1 MRAKQDAEK
10 EEAATHGPVS
20 PWMNGADLIDSLLH
34 PDSDVAQALT
44 PKESQ
49 GLTNIRKLL
58 ISGHIQQNAIP
69 TDLTTDDDDPVNLYI
84 AEQFGGLRKKT
95 DFKKAARSI
104 LNGLKFIKTTQA
116 QVAMKEKSVRRIT
129 GVTRGY
135 LPAEWHQL
143 STSRQNYVFGLLNYD
158 AIARWGYDSLELSVA
173 CGEVP
178 LLFLGWAIMCAP
190 HAQAAMAQDL
200 GLDDPE
206 EGDNLYEFVEEFCMK
221 PEVLCNFL
229 RLVESDYS
237 KENPYHNGIH
247 ASDVMQTTFAL
258 LQMGGDKFSSSPLE
272 LFSLLLAAAC
282 HDMGHPGRNNSFEVN
297 SHSELSVIYNDSS
310 VLENMH
316 AARACRLLTRQPG
329 DADLNAD
336 ILVGLQKTQKEA
348 FRASFTKAI
357 LCTDMS
363 QHFAKVAQLKSK
375 ISHFGT
381 SDPLKFYV
389 NSDGRSMSCV
399 LQFILHLAD
408 ISNPAKPAPV
418 FVEWCDRCLNEF
430 FAQGDAEKKA
440 YMPVSPMCDRDVTVK
455 SDSQLGFIKFIVR
468 PSFVLLSDLVPRAVD
483 EILPILESNLRYWE
497 DVKLK
502 EEEEAEEEEEE
513 GRP

>member
-1 MRAKQDAEK
+1 
-10 EEAATHGPVS
+10 
-20 PWMNGADLIDSLLH
+20 
-34 PDSDVAQALT
+34 
-44 PKESQ
+44 
-49 GLTNIRKLL
+49 
-58 ISGHIQQNAIP
+58 
-69 TDLTTDDDDPVNLYI
+69 
-84 AEQFGGLRKKT
+84 
-95 DFKKAARSI
+95 
-104 LNGLKFIKTTQA
+104 
-116 QVAMKEKSVRRIT
+116 
-129 GVTRGY
+129 
-135 LPAEWHQL
+135 
-143 STSRQNYVFGLLNYD
+143 
-158 AIARWGYDSLELSVA
+158 
-173 CGEVP
+173 
-178 LLFLGWAIMCAP
+178 
-190 HAQAAMAQDL
+190 MAQDL